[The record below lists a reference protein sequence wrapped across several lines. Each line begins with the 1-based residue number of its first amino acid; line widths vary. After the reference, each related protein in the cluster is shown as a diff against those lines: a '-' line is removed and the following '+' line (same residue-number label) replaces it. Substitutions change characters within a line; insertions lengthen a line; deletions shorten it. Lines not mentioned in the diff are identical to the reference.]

1 LLALAGEGG
10 FDEDGLVVVEV
21 DFRVHKALH
30 IPRQRPNVRFAHCV
44 GDLSEVRETSGVVAD
59 VDQDVRPHLSGIRW
73 ARRRLQRR
81 RQRRRLR
88 WRLRRRRGRRRAGWY
103 DHRLQLRVYGDL
115 LERDAEQRRHVRGL
129 QRRSGDFHVLGQHHS
144 SEAGALGV

>member
-1 LLALAGEGG
+1 MLALAGEGG

-30 IPRQRPNVRFAHCV
+30 IPRQRPNVRFAHRV

-59 VDQDVRPHLSGIRW
+59 VDQDV
-73 ARRRLQRR
+73 RLQRR

-115 LERDAEQRRHVRGL
+115 VERDAEQRRDVRGL
-129 QRRSGDFHVLGQHHS
+129 QRRSGDVHVLGQHHS